1 MAPQGSTLDLKSGL
15 EPAFQPIV
23 SLPDGAVVGY
33 EALARWPSHDGM
45 EPLTAFA
52 HARTSGELDQ
62 LDRWCTD
69 AAITSAL
76 DARLGGEVALFIN
89 SEPATGY
96 VGRDDSEVLDRG
108 SAELQLIFELTERG
122 LLEHPH
128 KLLDKVAALR
138 ADGFAIALDDVGAHP
153 DSLALLDVVAPDVI
167 KLDLALVQSQPG
179 HAQARTL
186 AAVLAHHERT
196 GTTILAEG
204 IETDLH
210 LEQALALGAR
220 LGQGYLFGRPGP
232 LSEAPAGG
240 EWKPP
245 DRKPR
250 ERSTAESPF
259 ELVSDHS
266 AVRTARKE
274 TLIAFSRLI
283 ETQAG
288 RASDP
293 PMVLAALQRAQY
305 LTEDTRKRY
314 TDLAGSIPLVAL
326 FGEELPADLAAG
338 IRGVPLQPSDPLCAE
353 WIVLSLGPHTAAA
366 LIARE
371 CPNRDDAREN
381 DRRFDFVMTYDRALV
396 TLAAYNLLDRVT

>member
-1 MAPQGSTLDLKSGL
+1 
-15 EPAFQPIV
+15 
-23 SLPDGAVVGY
+23 
-33 EALARWPSHDGM
+33 
-45 EPLTAFA
+45 
-52 HARTSGELDQ
+52 
-62 LDRWCTD
+62 
-69 AAITSAL
+69 
-76 DARLGGEVALFIN
+76 LFIN

-96 VGRDDSEVLDRG
+96 VGRDDNDVLDRG

-122 LLEHPH
+122 LLQHPH
-128 KLLDKVAALR
+128 KLLEKVAALR

-179 HAQARTL
+179 HDQARTL

-196 GTTILAEG
+196 GTIILAEG

-220 LGQGYLFGRPGP
+220 LGQGYHFGRPGP
-232 LSEAPAGG
+232 LSGAPAGG

-245 DRKPR
+245 ARKRR
-250 ERSTAESPF
+250 ERSTAASPF

-283 ETQAG
+283 ETQASH
-288 RASDP
+288 ASDP
-293 PMVLAALQRAQY
+293 PMMLAALQRAEY
-305 LTEDTRKRY
+305 LTADTRRRY
-314 TDLAGSIPLVAL
+314 TELAGSIPLVAL
-326 FGEELPADLAAG
+326 FGEELPADLAPG
-338 IRGVPLQPSDPLCAE
+338 IRGVPLHPSDPLCAE
-353 WIVLSLGPHTAAA
+353 WIVLTLGPHTAAA

-371 CPNRDDAREN
+371 CPDRHDARDN
-381 DRRFDFVMTYDRALV
+381 DRRFNFVMTYDRALV

>member
-45 EPLTAFA
+45 DPLTAFA

-96 VGRDDSEVLDRG
+96 VGRDDSDVLDRG

-210 LEQALALGAR
+210 LAGA
-220 LGQGYLFGRPGP
+220 GAGRPTGSGLSLRPPWAAVRSPGRRRMEAAGP
-232 LSEAPAGG
+232 QATRTL
-240 EWKPP
+240 
-245 DRKPR
+245 DRR
-250 ERSTAESPF
+250 ITLRVGERSFGGA
-259 ELVSDHS
+259 H
-266 AVRTARKE
+266 
-274 TLIAFSRLI
+274 
-283 ETQAG
+283 
-288 RASDP
+288 
-293 PMVLAALQRAQY
+293 
-305 LTEDTRKRY
+305 
-314 TDLAGSIPLVAL
+314 GS
-326 FGEELPADLAAG
+326 
-338 IRGVPLQPSDPLCAE
+338 
-353 WIVLSLGPHTAAA
+353 
-366 LIARE
+366 
-371 CPNRDDAREN
+371 
-381 DRRFDFVMTYDRALV
+381 
-396 TLAAYNLLDRVT
+396 